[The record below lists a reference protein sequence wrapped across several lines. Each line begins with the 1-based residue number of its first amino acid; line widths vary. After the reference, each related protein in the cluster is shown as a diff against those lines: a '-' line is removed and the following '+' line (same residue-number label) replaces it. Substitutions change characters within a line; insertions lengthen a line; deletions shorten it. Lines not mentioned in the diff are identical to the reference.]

1 MTNLFKALELND
13 NHRFD
18 KEALTIQQLTLLKN
32 AGFTDISWA
41 SNECA
46 SFGSD
51 CQNYELFINL
61 RDNNARDEFQVAYYH
76 SDGSSTFI
84 HSNSAP
90 LLELAIQAIQ
100 AHKKAG
106 EQL

>member
-18 KEALTIQQLTLLKN
+18 KEALTIKQLTLLKN

-41 SNECA
+41 PNECA

-61 RDNNARDEFQVAYYH
+61 RDNNARDEFQVAYYN

-84 HSNSAP
+84 HSS
-90 LLELAIQAIQ
+90 EEIVLAIQAIQ

-106 EQL
+106 DQ